1 RPATPRRARGGARHI
16 APPVGARPPPPRLSR
31 PSPPSWRA
39 HDPGRAERAQQAR
52 ARRLAR
58 GEHRRALP
66 VDGRIP
72 EDERRHPRERAEDDG
87 RAEDRRGG
95 AAVMLAKVS
104 NVAQVVLDLTD
115 GRLTGAGAV
124 AVNGAGGGTEGA
136 RVSLVTKAPAE
147 VRLLE
152 VHPEAL
158 VEAPHRLERGA
169 AEHHHRA
176 RHRVDFR
183 RAREIPVLVV
193 EAPRP
198 RI

>member
-1 RPATPRRARGGARHI
+1 QPRRGTEGGPQEGRAPFPYSGAATPRRRLRRAPRIDPTRSARC
-16 APPVGARPPPPRLSR
+16 RPTRLSR

-58 GEHRRALP
+58 GEHSRARP

-115 GRLTGAGAV
+115 GRLTGAGA
-124 AVNGAGGGTEGA
+124 GGGN
-136 RVSLVTKAPAE
+136 
-147 VRLLE
+147 
-152 VHPEAL
+152 
-158 VEAPHRLERGA
+158 
-169 AEHHHRA
+169 
-176 RHRVDFR
+176 
-183 RAREIPVLVV
+183 
-193 EAPRP
+193 
-198 RI
+198 